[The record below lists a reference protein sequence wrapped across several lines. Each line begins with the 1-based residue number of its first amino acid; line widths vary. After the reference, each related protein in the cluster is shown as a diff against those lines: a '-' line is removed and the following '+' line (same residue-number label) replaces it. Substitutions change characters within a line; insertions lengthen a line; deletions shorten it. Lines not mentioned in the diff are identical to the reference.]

1 MNRLLRI
8 SYRLEGLY
16 PMNNRIKLV
25 LLASLF
31 LATACDQPVPYDPGA
46 DAMGH
51 TAPTAATVAANRAVL
66 DELDFSDRQDFEDAT
81 RGLIAS
87 DPDLRIVTADG
98 TVIWDLPAQA
108 FIRGE
113 APDSVNPSL
122 WRQAQLNNVHGLFEV
137 TDGIYQ
143 LRGYDLSNMTLI
155 AGETGWIVVDPLTAR
170 ETAAA
175 AFEFAQVHL
184 GRRPVTAVIFT
195 HSHLDHFGGVLGVLT
210 AEGVQAENLR
220 IVAPEGFMEEATSE
234 NVIAGTAMSR
244 RAMFMYGKRL
254 ARSERGHVD
263 TGLGMSPAF
272 GNFGLLAP
280 TEIVDHTPQTLVIDG
295 VQFVFQNAP
304 GSEAPAELT
313 FYLPHA
319 KAFQGAE
326 VTSHNLH
333 NLYTLRGAKVRDAL
347 RWSGYIDEAIQ
358 QFGAA
363 EIYLA
368 SHHWPIWG
376 NDRVIR
382 FLEVQRDTYR
392 YIHDQ
397 TVRLFNQG
405 LTPGE
410 IAETLELPAALR
422 GVFHNRDYYGT
433 VRHNARAV
441 YQNYLGWY
449 DGNPAHLNPLPPVDA
464 ARRYV
469 ALAGGAEAMLQN
481 AREAFEAADYRWAA
495 EVLNHLV
502 FAEPGHAQAKGLLA
516 ATYDQLGY
524 QAESGPWRD
533 VYLSAA
539 FELRHGPP
547 EAGLNVAAMVD
558 VLRQTP
564 VQRFFDSM
572 ATRLNGPEAEGV
584 NLRVDFVFTD
594 LGESYR
600 LDIDNAVL
608 HHHPQAADDET
619 GANATLRLTH
629 EMFLAMVTGKS
640 GLKDLLLSE
649 DIELEGSKLD
659 LLKFFSLFDKPEGRF
674 DVVTP

>member
-1 MNRLLRI
+1 MSRLI
-8 SYRLEGLY
+8 AVS
-16 PMNNRIKLV
+16 IV
-25 LLASLF
+25 SLF
-31 LATACDQPVPYDPGA
+31 LATACEQHVPYDPEA
-46 DAMGH
+46 DAQGH

-66 DELDFSDRQDFEDAT
+66 EALDFTDQQDFEDAM

-87 DPDLRIVTADG
+87 DAELRVATADG

-108 FIRGE
+108 FIQGA

-122 WRQAQLNNVHGLFEV
+122 WRQAQLNNIHGLFEV

-155 AGETGWIVVDPLTAR
+155 AGDDGWIVVDPLTAR

-175 AFEFAQVHL
+175 AFEFAQQHL
-184 GRRPVTAVIFT
+184 GQRPVTAMIFT
-195 HSHLDHFGGVLGVLT
+195 HSHIDHFGGVLGVLT

-220 IVAPEGFMEEATSE
+220 ILAPEGFMEEATSE
-234 NVIAGTAMSR
+234 NVIAGTAMGR
-244 RAMFMYGKRL
+244 RATFMYGKRL
-254 ARSERGHVD
+254 TRSARGHVD

-280 TEIVDHTPQTLVIDG
+280 TEIVERTPQTLIIDG
-295 VQFVFQNAP
+295 VEFVFQNAP

-313 FYLPHA
+313 FYLPQA
-319 KAFQGAE
+319 RVFQGAE

-347 RWSGYIDEAIQ
+347 RWSGYIDEAIRL
-358 QFGAA
+358 FGDA

-376 NDRVIR
+376 NDRVMR
-382 FLEVQRDTYR
+382 FLEVQRDTYK
-392 YIHDQ
+392 YLHDQ

-422 GVFHNRDYYGT
+422 GVFHNRGYYGT

-469 ALAGGAEAMLQN
+469 ALAGGAGAMLHS
-481 AREAFEAADYRWAA
+481 ARAAFETADYRWAA

-502 FAEPGHAQAKGLLA
+502 FAEPDHAEAKALLA

-539 FELRHGPP
+539 YELRHGPP
-547 EAGLNVAAMVD
+547 EAGPNVAAMLD

-584 NLRVDFVFTD
+584 ELQVDFLFTD
-594 LGESYR
+594 LGEGYR
-600 LDIDNAVL
+600 LEIGNAVL
-608 HHHPQAADDET
+608 HHRPLAADAGGSAD
-619 GANATLRLTH
+619 ATLHLTH
-629 EMFLAMVTGKS
+629 EMFLAMVTGRA

-649 DIELEGSKLD
+649 DITLEGSRLD

-674 DVVTP
+674 DIVTP

>member
-1 MNRLLRI
+1 M
-8 SYRLEGLY
+8 
-16 PMNNRIKLV
+16 NRIKLV
-25 LLASLF
+25 LITSIS
-31 LATACDQPVPYDPGA
+31 LATACDWPMPHDPDA
-46 DAMGH
+46 DAQGH
-51 TAPTAATVAANRAVL
+51 TAPTAATIAANRAVL
-66 DELDFSDRQDFEDAT
+66 DALDLDDRQDFEDAA

-87 DPDLRIVTADG
+87 DPELRIATADG
-98 TVIWDLPAQA
+98 TVIWDLPAQS
-108 FIRGE
+108 FIQGD

-122 WRQAQLNNVHGLFEV
+122 WRQARLNSIHGLFEV
-137 TDGIYQ
+137 TEGIYQ

-175 AFEFAQVHL
+175 AFAFAQRHL
-184 GRRPVTAVIFT
+184 GRRPVTAMIFT
-195 HSHLDHFGGVLGVLT
+195 HSHIDHFGGVLGVLA
-210 AEGVQAENLR
+210 AEGVQAQNLR
-220 IVAPEGFMEEATSE
+220 IVAPEGFLEEATSE

-244 RAMFMYGKRL
+244 RAMYMYGKRL
-254 ARSERGHVD
+254 ARSGRGHVD
-263 TGLGMSPAF
+263 TGLGMAPAF
-272 GNFGLLAP
+272 GSFGLLAP
-280 TEIVDHTPQTLVIDG
+280 TEIVDHTPQTLLIDG
-295 VQFVFQNAP
+295 VEFVFQNAP
-304 GSEAPAELT
+304 DSEAPAELT

-319 KAFQGAE
+319 KTFQGAE

-347 RWSGYIDEAIQ
+347 RWSGYIDEAIRL
-358 QFGAA
+358 FGEA

-376 NDRVIR
+376 NERVRR
-382 FLEVQRDTYR
+382 FLEVQRDTYK

-449 DGNPAHLNPLPPVDA
+449 DGNPAHLNPLPPADA

-469 ALAGGAEAMLQN
+469 ALAGGAEAMLRN
-481 AREAFEAADYRWAA
+481 AREAFTAADYRWSA

-502 FAEPGHAQAKGLLA
+502 FAEPDHAGAKALLA

-533 VYLSAA
+533 AYLSAA

-547 EAGLNVAAMVD
+547 EAGLDIAAMAD

-572 ATRLNGPEAEGV
+572 ATRLNGPDADGV
-584 NLRVDFVFTD
+584 ELSVDFVFTD
-594 LGESYR
+594 LAESYR
-600 LDIDNAVL
+600 LDIGNAVL
-608 HHHPQAADDET
+608 HHRPLAADAAGD
-619 GANATLRLTH
+619 ADATLRLTH
-629 EMFLAMVTGKS
+629 DMFLAMVS
-640 GLKDLLLSE
+640 GRAGPKDLLLAE

-659 LLKFFSLFDKPEGRF
+659 LLKFFSLFDRPDGRF
-674 DVVTP
+674 DIVTP